1 MLMPSG
7 GSGGAMV
14 EMCEIQNQGG
24 GGGEKEKDKTTS
36 TGDDRDDGVPS
47 TDSSAIVDGGGES
60 SGELEEE
67 GEGEG
72 DELENDLALW
82 RRTVF
87 GDDSAPFNLA
97 AGEGGG
103 GDSSS
108 SSSSSRKG
116 GIGGSDVHGL
126 VQTFVYMRPTRALVL
141 IDRQKAAAE
150 KELRARRRA
159 VDELHGVS
167 LGIFGPNS
175 RVRWALARLL
185 CQWQAVGAH
194 RRVLRFARH
203 GRR

>member
-1 MLMPSG
+1 MLLLDLGDPAKDIRDASKALRHSVGRVREKWLRFLRGRQRGTSSMLMPSG

-141 IDRQKAAAE
+141 IDRKRQVPLTPVAHE
-150 KELRARRRA
+150 C
-159 VDELHGVS
+159 
-167 LGIFGPNS
+167 
-175 RVRWALARLL
+175 AL
-185 CQWQAVGAH
+185 
-194 RRVLRFARH
+194 
-203 GRR
+203 